1 MDWCKSRS
9 ITIRGYQGSG
19 LDGNNSKNFFKASHD
34 LALLLGAETATPITS
49 MLQKFD
55 KVTRACFSRDL
66 DPNWK
71 NILSLFKTSVWE
83 LISFFKFKLKKN
95 ISIPW
100 KVLSF
105 FKYTIIFCAG
115 SYVGLSLGTLLR

>member
-1 MDWCKSRS
+1 
-9 ITIRGYQGSG
+9 
-19 LDGNNSKNFFKASHD
+19 
-34 LALLLGAETATPITS
+34 

-55 KVTRACFSRDL
+55 KVTRACFNRDL

-83 LISFFKFKLKKN
+83 LISFFKFKLKKK
-95 ISIPW
+95 ISNPW

-105 FKYTIIFCAG
+105 IKYTIIFCAG

>member
-1 MDWCKSRS
+1 MITFIGYPELVDWCKSRS

-55 KVTRACFSRDL
+55 KVTRAFFNCDL
-66 DPNWK
+66 EEYPEYIQDK
-71 NILSLFKTSVWE
+71 CVGAHLIFKV
-83 LISFFKFKLKKN
+83 
-95 ISIPW
+95 
-100 KVLSF
+100 
-105 FKYTIIFCAG
+105 
-115 SYVGLSLGTLLR
+115 